1 MEVIEAMTQIKKEC
15 DRLARQESI
24 YKMEFDKLYKLEEY
38 KQIQKTQI
46 NVMKSYLTNKWNKKI
61 EDLVRENIIKIGKG
75 WFNMKETIKET

>member
-1 MEVIEAMTQIKKEC
+1 
-15 DRLARQESI
+15 
-24 YKMEFDKLYKLEEY
+24 MEFDKLYKLEEY